1 MKKNILFAI
10 LATSCLLTH
19 TACEDGKDEYLSDFS
34 TILYFRNSGELP
46 LTVYKTGENTDYQL
60 IVNKSGSTLGATA
73 SIDVGIMSDASL
85 AAYNAAEGV
94 NYKAL
99 PSTCYTFNNASLQFG
114 AADLYKTINVSL
126 IAEQIEQNS
135 GTDATY
141 VIPFELYNGSDS
153 INVEKRHAFIIP
165 NIKILTV
172 GFENSG
178 FISTNDITG
187 NEGTT
192 TITQSIIMPIVSQW
206 DLDCQV
212 VADEEILNKYN
223 AENKKGLRMAA
234 KDSYTIEVT
243 PFHEGSNS
251 AIVTITLDKSK
262 LVWGQQAIPLSIKGT
277 SNSNFPVDET
287 KSSCIIGINYTIP
300 RSELNQIQLSLDMLS
315 SNATVNRDGTGLA
328 GLFDG
333 RGGGLH
339 WHSNYTSSV
348 IDAIY
353 GHYIDFKLSNPINHF
368 AYNFWT
374 RFENANGAP
383 TKTII
388 YAGNDGNTWKEIGEV
403 ANSFTTGDEEYD
415 SNVFSSSES
424 FTYIR
429 FSVTE
434 SNAGNV
440 CTGQFWNCGE
450 MQIFGK

>member
-19 TACEDGKDEYLSDFS
+19 TACEDGKNEYLSDFS

-114 AADLYKTINVSL
+114 ATDLYKTINVSL

-206 DLDCQV
+206 DLECQV

-300 RSELNQIQLSLDMLS
+300 RSELTQIQLSLDMLS
-315 SNATVNRDGTGLA
+315 SNATVNGDGTGLA

>member
-300 RSELNQIQLSLDMLS
+300 RSELTQIQLSLDMLS
-315 SNATVNRDGTGLA
+315 SNATVNG
-328 GLFDG
+328 DG
-333 RGGGLH
+333 RK
-339 WHSNYTSSV
+339 
-348 IDAIY
+348 D
-353 GHYIDFKLSNPINHF
+353 
-368 AYNFWT
+368 
-374 RFENANGAP
+374 
-383 TKTII
+383 
-388 YAGNDGNTWKEIGEV
+388 
-403 ANSFTTGDEEYD
+403 
-415 SNVFSSSES
+415 
-424 FTYIR
+424 
-429 FSVTE
+429 
-434 SNAGNV
+434 
-440 CTGQFWNCGE
+440 CG
-450 MQIFGK
+450 